1 MILLNMKRCGNMK
14 KSKNKKLKKHSF
26 MQGAFIATFGIVLC
40 KIIGMLYVI
49 PFYAIIGD
57 QGGALYGY
65 AYNIYSIFLGI
76 STAGI
81 PLAMSK
87 LISEYSTLGYLKTKE
102 RAFRLG
108 KKVLNIMGVISFLL
122 LMVFARPIATL
133 IIGDT
138 IGGNSIEDVEFV
150 IRIISTAVL
159 IVPTMSVYRGYFQG
173 HRIISPTSISQVL
186 EQLVRVIIIIIGSF
200 LGMKIF
206 KLSLRNTVGI
216 AVASATI
223 GALSS
228 YVYLR
233 FVRLKNKQVFNKQEE
248 KVKEPKITNKEII
261 YKLLGYAFPFIMIDI
276 FKSFYNS
283 IDIFMLINT
292 LVNGLGYTKE
302 AAESIMSVISTWGLK
317 INQIIISISTGIM
330 ISLIPNLTS
339 SIVKRDMEDV
349 KKKINQSLQVI
360 FYLTIPM
367 AVGLSILSTNVWT
380 IFYGIN
386 EFGPKVYALY
396 VFVSVAT
403 VLFTSSITT
412 VQILKDY
419 KMVFIALI
427 TGFIAKASLNIPL
440 LYGFNKMGL
449 PAYYGS
455 ITATIIGYLTA
466 TFICLIFLNK
476 KYKVDYEETIKRMLD
491 VVTAVIVMT
500 IVLLLL
506 KVIFPITTGNKLI
519 NILIVVMYT
528 IIGGIIY
535 LMITIKNKALIKIF
549 GDDILIKLKRKLKK
563 RGRT

>member
-1 MILLNMKRCGNMK
+1 MKDK
-14 KSKNKKLKKHSF
+14 KDKSFKKNSF

-40 KIIGMLYVI
+40 KIIGILYVI

-87 LISEYSTLGYLKTKE
+87 LISEYNALGYVKTKE

-108 KKVLNIMGVISFLL
+108 QKVLNIMGLFSFLL
-122 LMVFARPIATL
+122 LMIFARPLATL

-138 IGGNSIEDVEFV
+138 LGGNTIEDVEFV
-150 IRIISTAVL
+150 IRVISVAVL
-159 IVPTMSVYRGYFQG
+159 IVPIMSVYRGYFQG
-173 HRIISPTSISQVL
+173 HKIITPTSISQIL
-186 EQLVRVIIIIIGSF
+186 EQLIRVVIIIVGSF

-206 KLSLRNTVGI
+206 NLSLRNTVGI
-216 AVASATI
+216 AVFSATI
-223 GALSS
+223 GALCS
-228 YVYLR
+228 YLYLK
-233 FVRLKNKQVFNKQEE
+233 FVIKKNKKVFLKAEVD
-248 KVKEPKITNKEII
+248 VKEKRITNKEIVW
-261 YKLLGYAFPFIMIDI
+261 KLLGYAFPFIMIDI
-276 FKSFYNS
+276 FKSLYNS
-283 IDIFMLINT
+283 IDVFMLINT
-292 LVNGLGYTKE
+292 LVNGLGYTKA

-339 SIVKRDMEDV
+339 SIVKEDFV
-349 KKKINQSLQVI
+349 DVRKKINQSLQVI
-360 FYLTIPM
+360 IYLTIPM
-367 AVGLSILSTNVWT
+367 AIGLSILSPNVWNV
-380 IFYGIN
+380 FYGVS
-386 EFGPKVYALY
+386 EYGPKVYALY

-427 TGFIAKASLNIPL
+427 TGFFTKLLLNIPL
-440 LYGFNKMGL
+440 LYGFNTMGL

-455 ITATIIGYLTA
+455 ISATIIGYLTA
-466 TFICLIFLNK
+466 TIICLIFLNR
-476 KYKVDYEETIKRMLD
+476 KYKVDYEETLKRFLD
-491 VVTAVIVMT
+491 IITAVIIMT
-500 IVLLLL
+500 IVLLLMR
-506 KVIFPITTGNKLI
+506 VIFPVTSTSKLI
-519 NILIVVMYT
+519 NIIIIIIYT
-528 IIGGIIY
+528 LIGGIIY
-535 LMITIKNKALIKIF
+535 LGITLKNGSLQKIF
-549 GDDILIKLKRKLKK
+549 GEEFVSKVKRKITK